1 MISEKK
7 ISQMLD
13 DKFARNL
20 ERDRNLQSRVPSL
33 VLVYPLAQHQLNS
46 GFIGQ
51 KWMLKL
57 CCMALGE
64 EHTLKGKEAVSEEET
79 HPEYGWYLLDDL
91 GKWSETIIRWA
102 KSNEKILK
110 VVSPRLGDFLEWVN
124 DGSVTSFLKEAGES
138 ISNIE
143 IPESSLPTGGS
154 NYFPFSSS
162 HIRLTGL
169 TEIDYR
175 HLEGQGLIF
184 LQQVFDKYG
193 QCGNLCPF
201 VDNGKILWLCN
212 SHFSVFQ
219 AKRDFAKMSR
229 LAELLNKYLEQIEI
243 LTSKTRIVGDAQAR
257 ELSDVFVEL
266 SIVRERERPS
276 ARTLTEYRAMMDAEL
291 RAQRLPFSD
300 KEYDYSESGKSGK
313 STVKIG
319 DLLKKGT
326 RAIVA
331 AAPGGGKSTLLRRLA
346 NQTLH
351 QGERLPIF
359 LEFKTIKQK
368 DFEAAEGV
376 FSELIFKLAVA
387 NRVCEPGD
395 DCGEL
400 RNDFYERLRN
410 GSVSLFLDG
419 LDEISGESFF
429 NVLRLAVK
437 DFVQNPAYRQV
448 SIIITSRPYA
458 LLDQYSRDEM
468 QELELAPF
476 NQNQVEQ
483 FVYCYYEDRQLA
495 AKFLD
500 ELRRRH
506 ELRELGSVPA
516 LLGFLLVLFR
526 ERGAA
531 PESRLEI
538 YREIVQQLA
547 GRWDEEKAARRNFR
561 TTTVRRIEFL
571 SHLAFVRLFSE
582 SEPEFSRK
590 LVFTGQQILRE
601 SERYSALIGQP
612 HLADELAEEVK
623 MTPLLREVG
632 TDTFAF
638 AHLTVQ
644 EYLAAIKAAEREDC
658 ERLFCRAYFDST
670 LCEMEVLPMM
680 LGIIGRQNNLY
691 DALEKLPESIDYK
704 KLRLQAKSLRYGQ
717 CPDPTLEKLL
727 SKLVEMIIE
736 YRAVEHGYFEI
747 IAKSFSGASGTTGE
761 TIARRV
767 CEILGNEH
775 EVYRSYAVRVL
786 SLIGSDSAIEF
797 LKQALR
803 DEDASVRIEAALE
816 ISRVDGELAVE
827 SLVCELEAGEDDV
840 RKEVVNALWQIGTKN
855 AIERLKVLTGDPNYF
870 VRKTAL
876 KALSNLCEE
885 DAIPILVEKLKD
897 EESWVRLTVVAEL
910 GEIGGESVIDGLI
923 SATKDKLSVAEEAV
937 KWLGKIGGQRAYDFL
952 LKFIG
957 ESSRQLVG
965 VAAEALGNIG
975 NKECL
980 PVLVKLFD
988 HYNQVISEKGERRKR
1003 KIENGEKLRFI
1014 LGDWIDNYIRVRIAL
1029 ALHRLGDARGIHI
1042 LVDALKNDYHESKYA
1057 AKALAEIK
1065 GREVVPLLL
1074 ETLEKIKN
1082 KDNYID
1088 EVIVIGKILCDLK
1101 VEDLTVVIELIADFL
1116 DGKKHSND
1124 SRRVNAIN
1132 VLGHSSGQNA
1142 VDALKNALE
1151 HSDPMVQLAAVIA
1164 LGNIATD
1171 NETSVEGLL
1180 MRSIAGVNVV
1190 TERAARTLARIDERI
1205 LCEGLVLCLK
1215 SVYGSA
1221 REKAIKIIGYYTN
1234 NEQIAEVLSEIALN
1248 DKNQAVKITA
1258 REAVIQFQNKQKY
1271 F

>member
-1 MISEKK
+1 MGG
-7 ISQMLD
+7 
-13 DKFARNL
+13 A
-20 ERDRNLQSRVPSL
+20 
-33 VLVYPLAQHQLNS
+33 
-46 GFIGQ
+46 
-51 KWMLKL
+51 
-57 CCMALGE
+57 
-64 EHTLKGKEAVSEEET
+64 
-79 HPEYGWYLLDDL
+79 
-91 GKWSETIIRWA
+91 
-102 KSNEKILK
+102 
-110 VVSPRLGDFLEWVN
+110 LEWVN
-124 DGSVTSFLKEAGES
+124 DGSVTSFLKNAGES

-143 IPESSLPTGGS
+143 ITESSLPTGGS

-169 TEIDYR
+169 TDSDYR

-184 LQQVFDKYG
+184 LQQVFDKH
-193 QCGNLCPF
+193 QRCGNLRLF

-212 SHFSVFQ
+212 SHFSEFL
-219 AKRDFAKMSR
+219 AKRDVAETSR
-229 LAELLNKYLEQIEI
+229 LAELLKKYLEQIEI
-243 LTSKTRIVGDAQAR
+243 LTSKVRILGDAQAH

-276 ARTLTEYRAMMDAEL
+276 ARTLTDYRAMMDAEL

-300 KEYDYSESGKSGK
+300 KEYNYSESGKSGK
-313 STVKIG
+313 STVKIE

-331 AAPGGGKSTLLRRLA
+331 APPGGGKSTLLRYLA

-376 FSELIFKLAVA
+376 FSELIFKLAIA

-400 RNDFYERLRN
+400 RNDFYEKLEN
-410 GSVSLFLDG
+410 GSISLFLDG
-419 LDEISGESFF
+419 LDEVSGEIFF

-437 DFVQNPAYRQV
+437 DFVQKPAYRQAN
-448 SIIITSRPYA
+448 IIITSRPYA

-476 NQNQVEQ
+476 NQNQIEQ
-483 FVYCYYEDRQLA
+483 FVHYYYEDKHLA

-500 ELRRRH
+500 GLRRRH
-506 ELRELGSVPA
+506 ELRELGSIPA

-538 YREIVQQLA
+538 YQEIVHQLA
-547 GRWDEEKAARRNFR
+547 GRWDKEKAARRNFR
-561 TTTVRRIEFL
+561 TITARRIEFL
-571 SHLAFVRLFSE
+571 THLAFVRLFSE
-582 SEPEFSRK
+582 SEPEFSQK
-590 LVFTGQQILRE
+590 LIFTGQQILRE

-612 HLADELAEEVK
+612 NLADELAEEVK
-623 MTPLLREVG
+623 MTPLLREIG

-644 EYLAAIKAAEREDC
+644 EYLAAIRIAERQDC
-658 ERLFCRAYFDST
+658 ERLFCRSYFDST
-670 LCEMEVLPMM
+670 LCEMEVLPMI

-691 DALEKLPESIDYK
+691 DALENLPESIDYK

-717 CPDPTLEKLL
+717 CPDPILKKLL

-747 IAKSFSGASGTTGE
+747 IAKSFSGASEPTGE
-761 TIARRV
+761 IIARRV
-767 CEILGNEH
+767 GEILGNEH

-786 SLIGSDSAIEF
+786 SLIGNESAIEF
-797 LKQALR
+797 LKQAL
-803 DEDASVRIEAALE
+803 DDKDASVRIEAALE
-816 ISRVDGELAVE
+816 ISRVDSELAVE
-827 SLVCELEAGEDDV
+827 FLIGELETGGDEI
-840 RKEVVNALWQIGTKN
+840 RKEIANALWQIGTKA
-855 AIERLKVLTGDPNYF
+855 AIERLKILAGDPSSF

-876 KALSNLCEE
+876 EALSNLCQE
-885 DAIPILVEKLKD
+885 DAIPILVKALKD
-897 EESWVRLTVVAEL
+897 QDSWVRHIAITEL
-910 GEIGGESVIDGLI
+910 GEIGGESVIDCLI
-923 SATKDKLSVAEEAV
+923 LATEDKFSVVEEAV
-937 KWLGKIGGQRAYDFL
+937 EWLGKIGGQRAYDFL
-952 LKFIG
+952 LKFVG

-965 VAAEALGNIG
+965 IAAEALGNIG

-980 PVLVKLFD
+980 PVLVKLLD
-988 HYNQVISEKGERRKR
+988 HYNQVISEKEESHKGR
-1003 KIENGEKLRFI
+1003 IENGEKLRLI

-1029 ALHRLGDARGIHI
+1029 ALHRLGDDRGVYI
-1042 LVDALKNDYHESKYA
+1042 LVNALKNDYYESKYA

-1065 GREVVPLLL
+1065 GGEVVPLLL

-1101 VEDLTVVIELIADFL
+1101 VEDSTVVIDSIADFL
-1116 DGKKHSND
+1116 DKKKHSND

-1142 VDALKNALE
+1142 IDALVKALE
-1151 HSDPMVQLAAVIA
+1151 QSDPMVQFAAVIA

-1190 TERAARTLARIDERI
+1190 TERAAKVLSRIDERA
-1205 LCEGLVLCLK
+1205 LCEGLSLCLQ
-1215 SVYGSA
+1215 SEYGSV
-1221 REKAIKIIGYYTN
+1221 REKAVKIIGYYTN
-1234 NEQIAEVLSEIALN
+1234 NEQITEVLSEIALN
-1248 DKNQAVKITA
+1248 DKNQAVKIAA
-1258 REAVIQFQNKQKY
+1258 REATRQFQNKQKY